1 MWLVIDSMHS
11 PKVTL
16 WFSRLNAVD
25 YRSSVAEMWLVMDL
39 YTQPYS
45 NSVASEI
52 ECSGQL
58 KHRERETER
67 HRETDREGQTETDR
81 QTEGETRATASLKQS
96 LE

>member
-58 KHRERETER
+58 KQRERDRQRDRERQTER
-67 HRETDREGQTETDR
+67 DRQRQTDR
-81 QTEGETRATASLKQS
+81 QRERLGRL
-96 LE
+96 LL

>member
-11 PKVTL
+11 PTVTL

-58 KHRERETER
+58 KQRERERER
-67 HRETDREGQTETDR
+67 ERDRERDRQRGTDRDR
-81 QTEGETRATASLKQS
+81 QTDRGRD
-96 LE
+96 